1 MYSVYKTSRL
11 FNHFKNGLIEY
22 NTSMRPSDFKI
33 NIPSELIAQMPLKER
48 SSSKLLH
55 LKDDVIN
62 DRTFSDFPD
71 LIKKNDLL
79 ILNNTKVLPARL
91 FGKKESGGKVEI
103 FFERMM
109 TKMSFLA
116 QLKFSGKI
124 HIGSKILINE
134 DINLEIEKRD
144 QQFFLISADKP
155 VVDIL
160 ELNGMTPLPPYI
172 KRRANSEDSR
182 RYQTVYAKKEG
193 AVAAPTAGLHFTDEI
208 LDQIRGRGVDI
219 GELTL
224 HVGAGTFAPLRSE
237 QMELKKLHEEYFEID
252 QKLCEQIKA
261 TKLNGGRI
269 IAVGTTVVRG
279 LESMMQNNVI
289 QPINGKT
296 DIFITPGFDFQ
307 LVDAMVTNF
316 HLPESSLIML
326 VSAFV
331 GRESILKS
339 YQHAV
344 DNDYRFYS
352 YGDSMFLERG
362 LAQ

>member
-11 FNHFKNGLIEY
+11 LNHFKNGLIEY
-22 NTSMRPSDFKI
+22 NTTMRPSDFKI
-33 NIPSELIAQMPLKER
+33 NIPRELIAQMPLEDR

-55 LKDDVIN
+55 LKNDVIN
-62 DRTFSDFPD
+62 DRNFSDLPH

-91 FGKKESGGKVEI
+91 LGKKQSGGKVEV
-103 FFERMM
+103 FFERMLNE
-109 TKMSFLA
+109 MSFLA

-124 HIGSKILINE
+124 HIGSKIIINE
-134 DINLEIEKRD
+134 NINLEIEKRD
-144 QQFFLISADKP
+144 QQFFLISTDRP
-155 VVDIL
+155 VMDIL
-160 ELNGMTPLPPYI
+160 QSNGLTPLPPYI
-172 KRRANSEDSR
+172 KRSANSEDSR

-193 AVAAPTAGLHFTDEI
+193 AVAAPTAGLHFTDDI
-208 LDQIRGRGVDI
+208 LDEIKQRGIDI

-224 HVGAGTFAPLRSE
+224 HVGAGTFAPLRPE

-252 QKLCEQIKA
+252 QRLCDQIKSSKA
-261 TKLNGGRI
+261 NGGRI

-279 LESMMQNNVI
+279 LESMMQKNEI

-316 HLPESSLIML
+316 HLPESTLIML
-326 VSAFV
+326 VSAFS
-331 GRESILKS
+331 G
-339 YQHAV
+339 Q
-344 DNDYRFYS
+344 DNIMGAYNTAIEQKYRFFS
-352 YGDSMFLERG
+352 YGDAMFLTRK
-362 LAQ
+362 

>member
-155 VVDIL
+155 VMDIL
-160 ELNGMTPLPPYI
+160 ESNGMTPLPPYI
-172 KRRANSEDSR
+172 KGG
-182 RYQTVYAKKEG
+182 QTLKTSK
-193 AVAAPTAGLHFTDEI
+193 
-208 LDQIRGRGVDI
+208 DI
-219 GELTL
+219 KLC
-224 HVGAGTFAPLRSE
+224 
-237 QMELKKLHEEYFEID
+237 MLKKRALLRLPLQDFILQMRSSIKSEAEE
-252 QKLCEQIKA
+252 
-261 TKLNGGRI
+261 
-269 IAVGTTVVRG
+269 
-279 LESMMQNNVI
+279 
-289 QPINGKT
+289 
-296 DIFITPGFDFQ
+296 
-307 LVDAMVTNF
+307 
-316 HLPESSLIML
+316 
-326 VSAFV
+326 
-331 GRESILKS
+331 
-339 YQHAV
+339 
-344 DNDYRFYS
+344 
-352 YGDSMFLERG
+352 
-362 LAQ
+362 

>member
-11 FNHFKNGLIEY
+11 LNHFKNGLIKY
-22 NTSMRPSDFKI
+22 NTTMRPSDFKI
-33 NIPSELIAQMPLKER
+33 NIPRELIAQIPLKER

-62 DRTFSDFPD
+62 DRNFSDLPR

-91 FGKKESGGKVEI
+91 LGEKESGGKVEI

-109 TKMSFLA
+109 TEMSFLA

-124 HIGSKILINE
+124 HIGSKIIINE
-134 DINLEIEKRD
+134 NINLEIEKRD
-144 QQFFLISADKP
+144 NQFFSISADRP
-155 VVDIL
+155 VREIL
-160 ELNGMTPLPPYI
+160 ESNGLTPLPPYI
-172 KRRANSEDSR
+172 KRSANSEDSR

-193 AVAAPTAGLHFTDEI
+193 AVAAPTAGLHFTDDI
-208 LDQIRGRGVDI
+208 LDEIKRRGIDI

-252 QKLCEQIKA
+252 QRLCDQIKISKA
-261 TKLNGGRI
+261 NGGRI

-279 LESMMQNNVI
+279 LESMMQKNEI
-289 QPINGKT
+289 QPINGNT

-331 GRESILKS
+331 GRKTILKS